1 MPNSENFRA
10 TATDALRDCC
20 QVGNGSKQP
29 IVEYLVRLER
39 VARLV
44 CESRFEEAKILA
56 TELIMPGHTPKEKK
70 KNKSKKKVVK
80 RPK

>member
-1 MPNSENFRA
+1 MTKSENFKS

-29 IVEYLVRLER
+29 IIEYIVLLER

-44 CESRFEEAKILA
+44 CEERFEKAKTLA
-56 TELIMPGHTPKEKK
+56 TELIMPGHTPKERKK
-70 KNKSKKKVVK
+70 KKKVVK
-80 RPK
+80 K